1 MTEIGRLWTRK
12 ICPVHRRHV
21 VQRKENDASRTGDV
35 VGQGSVVWAF
45 GGSGGWGRGGVLV
58 VGEGE
63 GGLV

>member
-1 MTEIGRLWTRK
+1 MTEIGRLRTRK

-45 GGSGGWGRGGVLV
+45 GGSGGWGGGGLV